1 MRCHIQSFIALRS
14 CYINVVYVC
23 RNEQQFITHIY
34 MVYWIRK
41 DIWILF
47 NNHLCLQIHPHTSM
61 IVHMSICRV
70 CDLNFFARVTKTVGF
85 CMNYN
90 KKNSHLSISVFFIE
104 IEYHKHLLRKASF
117 FVVQET
123 QFFLYLRVYNMCCL
137 TDWLIDGQ
145 LENFFVLITPGDA
158 CSGYQRAVRNGGG
171 KPL

>member
-1 MRCHIQSFIALRS
+1 MSYMYVEMSSNISHTFIW
-14 CYINVVYVC
+14 YI
-23 RNEQQFITHIY
+23 ELEKIY
-34 MVYWIRK
+34 EYFSTTISVFRF
-41 DIWILF
+41 L
-47 NNHLCLQIHPHTSM
+47 IHPHTSM